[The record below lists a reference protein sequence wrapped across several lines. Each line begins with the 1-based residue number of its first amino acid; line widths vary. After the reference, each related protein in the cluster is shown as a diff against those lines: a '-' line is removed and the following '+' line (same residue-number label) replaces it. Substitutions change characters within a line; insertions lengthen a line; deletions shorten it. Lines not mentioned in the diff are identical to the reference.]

1 VFRRF
6 RASLAWT
13 AARYRV
19 RAKVSLW
26 LPAAVVLTF
35 AVLEQFNPF
44 GINSAAGAR
53 SEQATLRIVSPYYT
67 PSRDVAVVLIDDDYL
82 RSRNVGWPLR
92 FAEQG
97 RILRQLASAGPSVIL
112 VDFVYPHRHGD
123 EQAGTGTDDIQSL
136 LNPLVNSEDPVIR
149 EVPIVFTAM
158 AKGLDSLPSDFS
170 FCAKGLRDTSLPLD
184 ILEPQSLPQTLQ
196 DRMSSDGGGRFRVG
210 YIRWSRCGEDYP
222 LLLGGDVRAPTP
234 VFAAYKAFC
243 DSAAHSG
250 RCQESH
256 PVRDPGNFVHPMI
269 VRAGAFP
276 PPEQKFAFSESA
288 CQRPMPEKREVGRSE
303 RFTAA
308 LQQLTLGVFQDLRT
322 AADPQLSL
330 PCPAV
335 AVLPMSRLQ
344 DASRIEWEALLKN
357 KAVVLGAD
365 LSGIPDFVNSPVHGQ
380 IPGAVWHGM
389 ALDNL
394 VSLGGRYLAERHPT
408 LKEYGGLALLL
419 VFAYVF
425 PFVLHVLEL
434 KSMKVGRAWVS
445 LTLWLLLSLTYW
457 GFGDGTAAL
466 TCLAIGI
473 GLDLTSPSTSVV
485 YLLGLAFAA
494 VLSALLLETGIPPG
508 NWLGL
513 ILVAAAFGHTMK
525 TYCRGTKRKAFPNE
539 MSVLRAIFHAISALR
554 NRRTVGAPEPP
565 VTGE

>member
-1 VFRRF
+1 MLRRF
-6 RASLAWT
+6 RASLAGT
-13 AARYRV
+13 AARYRAS
-19 RAKVSLW
+19 AKVGLW
-26 LPAAVVLTF
+26 LPAALVLTF
-35 AVLEQFNPF
+35 VVLEQFNPF

-123 EQAGTGTDDIQSL
+123 EEAGMGTDDIQSL
-136 LNPLVNSEDPVIR
+136 LNPIVNTEDPVIR
-149 EVPIVFTAM
+149 EVSVVFTAM
-158 AKGLDSLPSDFS
+158 AKGLDALPGDFS
-170 FCAKGLRDTSLPLD
+170 FCAEGLRDTSLPLD
-184 ILEPQSLPQTLQ
+184 ILDPQSLPQTLQ
-196 DRMSSDGGGRFRVG
+196 DRLSSDGGGRFRVG
-210 YIRWSRCGEDYP
+210 YIRWSRCGDDYP
-222 LLLGGDVRAPTP
+222 LLLGGDTRAPTP

-243 DSAAHSG
+243 ESAGHPA
-250 RCQESH
+250 RCQDSH
-256 PVRDPGNFVHPMI
+256 PARDPADYVQPMI

-288 CQRPMPEKREVGRSE
+288 CQRPMPETREVGRSE
-303 RFTAA
+303 RFLAA
-308 LQQLTLGVFQDLRT
+308 VQQLTLGVFQDLRK

-335 AVLPMSRLQ
+335 AVIPMSRLQ

-365 LSGIPDFVNSPVHGQ
+365 LSGMPDYIDSPVHGQ

-394 VSLGGRYLAERHPT
+394 VSLGGSYLAERHPKV
-408 LKEYGGLALLL
+408 KEYGGLALLL
-419 VFAYVF
+419 VFAYLF
-425 PFVLHVLEL
+425 PYVLHVLEL
-434 KSMKVGRAWVS
+434 KSMKVGRSWVS
-445 LTLWLLLSLTYW
+445 FTLWVLLALTYW
-457 GFGDGTAAL
+457 GFGDGTAAA

-485 YLLGLAFAA
+485 YLLGLATAA
-494 VLSALLLETGIPPG
+494 MLSALLLETGVPPG

-513 ILVAAAFGHTMK
+513 VLVAGAFGHTMK
-525 TYCRGTKRKAFPNE
+525 AYCRGTRRKPFPSE
-539 MSVLRAIFHAISALR
+539 ESVLRTTFHAIAALR
-554 NRRTVGAPEPP
+554 NRRTVPSHEPP
-565 VTGE
+565 ATGD

>member
-1 VFRRF
+1 VLTRL
-6 RASLAWT
+6 RASIAAI

-19 RAKVSLW
+19 RAKVGLW

-35 AVLEQFNPF
+35 VVLKTFDPF
-44 GINSAAGAR
+44 GIDSAAGAR

-67 PSRDVAVVLIDDDYL
+67 PSREVAVVLIDDDYL

-112 VDFVYPHRHGD
+112 VDFVYPHRHGAD
-123 EQAGTGTDDIQSL
+123 KADTDNIQALLDPL
-136 LNPLVNSEDPVIR
+136 LNTEDPLIR

-158 AKGLDSLPSDFS
+158 ARRAELLPGFS
-170 FCAKGLRDTSLPLD
+170 FCAEGQGLRDTSLPLD
-184 ILEPQSLPQTLQ
+184 ILETESLPELLR
-196 DRMSSDGGGRFRVG
+196 DRMRTDGGGRFRVG
-210 YIRWSRCGEDYP
+210 FIRWSRCGDDYP
-222 LLLGGDVRAPTP
+222 LLLGGDPRAPTP

-243 DSAAHSG
+243 ESSAHSA
-250 RCQESH
+250 RCQDSH
-256 PVRDPGNFVHPMI
+256 PTRDPGRYVQPMM

-288 CQRPMPEKREVGRSE
+288 CQRPMPERREVGRAE
-303 RFTAA
+303 RFMAA
-308 LQQLTLGVFQDLRT
+308 VQQLTLGVFQDLRR

-365 LSGIPDFVNSPVHGQ
+365 ISGIPDFVASPVHGQ

-394 VSLGGRYLAERHPT
+394 VSLGGRYFADRYPT
-408 LKEYGGLALLL
+408 VEKYGGLALLL
-419 VFAYVF
+419 VFAYLF

-434 KSMKVGRAWVS
+434 KSIKVGRAWVS
-445 LTLWLLLSLTYW
+445 LTLWLLLALTYW
-457 GFGDGTAAL
+457 GFGDGIAAL

-485 YLLGLAFAA
+485 YLLGLAVAA
-494 VLSALLLETGIPPG
+494 VLSALLLESGIPPG

-513 ILVAAAFGHTMK
+513 VLVAAAFGHTMK
-525 TYCRGTKRKAFPNE
+525 AYCRGTKRKSFPSE
-539 MSVLRAIFHAISALR
+539 QSVLRTVFLAVSALR
-554 NRRTVGAPEPP
+554 NRRTVRASEPP
-565 VTGE
+565 ATGE